1 MRILQ
6 FNGPWDLSIEETE
19 TPTPGTNE
27 VLLKSESVGIC
38 GSDVHGFTGES
49 GRRKAGMVMGHE
61 AVGKI
66 VRVGKGVTGLTPGQR
81 VAVFPTAACGTCEYC
96 KKDWE
101 HLCPD
106 KRILGVTPGHWG
118 AMSEFYACH
127 ARQAF
132 PFAEE
137 TSPDVGLFAEPLAVA
152 THAVHFLDTTGELT
166 VAIVGAGTIGLAIAL
181 VLRDRGLNKI
191 FALDKIPA
199 KLDIAREIG
208 AWPINVDVS
217 DPAEIIHKQLGQ
229 RRVPGVFEAVGT
241 AQTVRTAY
249 DLCDIGGKVVLIGNR
264 AREFTLPLQG
274 VTSNEITLHG
284 SYGFSRPDFAEAVR
298 LVSKYQKILQRL
310 VSDVCTLEE
319 TPDVMTKLAKGERQ
333 AIKIVIH
340 P

>member
-19 TPTPGTNE
+19 TPIPGTNE

-66 VRVGKGVTGLTPGQR
+66 VRVGKGVAGLTPGQR
-81 VAVFPTAACGTCEYC
+81 VAVFPTAGCGRCEYC
-96 KKDWE
+96 KKSWE
-101 HLCPD
+101 HICPD
-106 KRILGVTPGHWG
+106 KRILGVTPGQWG
-118 AMSEFYACH
+118 AMAEFYTCH
-127 ARQAF
+127 AQQAF
-132 PFAEE
+132 PFPEE
-137 TSPDVGLFAEPLAVA
+137 TSPDVVLFAEPLAVA

-191 FALDKIPA
+191 FALDKVPA
-199 KLDIAREIG
+199 KLDVAREIG

-217 DPAEIIHKQLGQ
+217 DPADIMHKQRGLL
-229 RRVPGVFEAVGT
+229 RVSGVFEAVGT

-249 DLCDIGGKVVLIGNR
+249 DLCDFGGTVVLVGNR

-298 LVSKYQKILQRL
+298 LVSKYRKILRRL